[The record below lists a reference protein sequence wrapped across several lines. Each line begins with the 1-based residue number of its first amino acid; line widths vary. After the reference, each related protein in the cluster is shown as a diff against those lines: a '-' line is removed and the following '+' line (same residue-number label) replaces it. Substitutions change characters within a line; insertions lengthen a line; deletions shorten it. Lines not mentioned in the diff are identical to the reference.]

1 MNKKLN
7 YLLIVIAIIGGII
20 SGISRIVDQDIY
32 GALICLAIIPV
43 MLAPYLIKR
52 LFHVEVTPQMATIY
66 LIFVFFAHFL
76 GSILDLYHTVPGYDK
91 IMHFLSGMLSALVG
105 FMILVKMKQYK
116 KSNSWYHIIFIIAIT
131 LSIASLWEFYE
142 FICDH
147 LFGKDAQNVLTTG
160 VDDTMLDMIMAFLA
174 SLIVSIGY
182 YIEVVKHKGTI
193 ITGFIK
199 EVGEEQDVRRKI
211 KRK

>member
-7 YLLIVIAIIGGII
+7 NLLIVIAIIGGII
-20 SGISRIVDQDIY
+20 CGISRMIDQNIY
-32 GALICLAIIPV
+32 GALICFAIIPV
-43 MLAPYLIKR
+43 MLAPSLLKQ
-52 LFHVEVTPQMATIY
+52 LFHIEVTMQMATIY

-76 GSILDLYHTVPGYDK
+76 GSILDLYHMVPGYDK
-91 IMHFLSGMLSALVG
+91 IMHFLSGMLSAFVG
-105 FMILVKMKQYK
+105 FIILVKMKQYK
-116 KSNSWYHIIFIIAIT
+116 KSSLWYHIIFIIAIT

-174 SLIVSIGY
+174 SIIVSIGY
-182 YIEVVKHKGTI
+182 YIEVAKHKGTI

-199 EVGEEQDVRRKI
+199 EVGEEHANRRRI
-211 KRK
+211 KWK